1 MHYGSGCGAS
11 RPEIRQP
18 ATINSG
24 AKQRQYMSQRSNTK
38 RHIRKSSVDSPKEQL
53 RSAWLSFGETLQKI
67 VQLQRSLAVLPMQEQ
82 TTEAV
87 LLQKL
92 RIYQEAMPELV
103 GAFERLGTPIMAK
116 QAGGR
121 PTKTKEFSV
130 AWDIAVA
137 YFKKH
142 GKDLSAENLSLMTS
156 KKLMADDPNAY
167 KHCVGWEAEV
177 EDIPRPFPQRTA
189 SDCLLCL
196 RVSRPYEE

>member
-1 MHYGSGCGAS
+1 
-11 RPEIRQP
+11 
-18 ATINSG
+18 
-24 AKQRQYMSQRSNTK
+24 MSQPSNK
-38 RHIRKSSVDSPKEQL
+38 KKPIRKSSVDSPKKQL
-53 RSAWLSFGETLQKI
+53 RSAWLLLGETLQKI
-67 VQLQRSLAVLPMQEQ
+67 VQLQRPLAGLSVQEQ
-82 TTEAV
+82 TTEDV

-92 RIYQEAMPELV
+92 RIYQDAMPELV
-103 GAFERLGTPIMAK
+103 NAFELLATPAMAK

-121 PTKTKEFSV
+121 PAKTKESSV

-137 YFKKH
+137 YFKKN

-156 KKLMADDPNAY
+156 KKLMASDPNAY

-177 EDIPRPFPQRTA
+177 DDIPRPFSQRTA

>member
-1 MHYGSGCGAS
+1 
-11 RPEIRQP
+11 
-18 ATINSG
+18 
-24 AKQRQYMSQRSNTK
+24 MSQPSNTK
-38 RHIRKSSVDSPKEQL
+38 RPISKSSANSPKKQL
-53 RSAWLSFGETLQKI
+53 RSAWLSLGEILEKI
-67 VQLQRSLAVLPMQEQ
+67 IQLQRSLAGLSLQEQ
-82 TTEAV
+82 STEAV

-92 RIYQEAMPELV
+92 RIYQDAMPELV
-103 GAFERLGTPIMAK
+103 NVFERLGTPIMAK

-130 AWDIAVA
+130 AWDIGMA

-142 GKDLSAENLSLMTS
+142 GKDLSAENLSQMTS

-167 KHCVGWEAEV
+167 EHCVGWEAEV
-177 EDIPRPFPQRTA
+177 EGIRRPFSQRTA

>member
-1 MHYGSGCGAS
+1 
-11 RPEIRQP
+11 
-18 ATINSG
+18 
-24 AKQRQYMSQRSNTK
+24 MSQDSLTK
-38 RHIRKSSVDSPKEQL
+38 KLIKKSSVDSPKEQL
-53 RSAWLSFGETLQKI
+53 RNAWLSLGETLQKI
-67 VQLQRSLAVLPMQEQ
+67 IQLQRSLAGLSVQEQ
-82 TTEAV
+82 TSVGV

-92 RIYQEAMPELV
+92 RIYQDAMPELV
-103 GAFERLGTPIMAK
+103 DAFERLATPVMAK

-121 PTKTKEFSV
+121 PAKTKEFRV
-130 AWDIAVA
+130 AWDIAGA

-156 KKLMADDPNAY
+156 RKLIADDPNAY

-177 EDIPRPFPQRTA
+177 EDISRPFSQRTA